1 MSQLVSLA
9 CTFYA
14 VLPVDIYTSPSGPDY
29 QAATYIT
36 IFCNASGGSD
46 LYTYTWR
53 VFCSATGILMHESV
67 PDSSNSFRL
76 KSTPAM
82 CFDMV
87 ECIVEDIVLPLAG
100 SASLTITSV
109 VG

>member
-1 MSQLVSLA
+1 M
-9 CTFYA
+9 
-14 VLPVDIYTSPSGPDY
+14 DIYTSPSGPDY

-36 IFCNASGGSD
+36 VFCNALGGSD

-53 VFCSATGILMHESV
+53 VYCSVTGILVFESAA
-67 PDSSNSFRL
+67 DSSDSFQL
-76 KSTPAM
+76 KSTPPV

-87 ECIVEDIVLPLAG
+87 ECVVEDTVLPLAG
-100 SASLTITSV
+100 SASLTITSI